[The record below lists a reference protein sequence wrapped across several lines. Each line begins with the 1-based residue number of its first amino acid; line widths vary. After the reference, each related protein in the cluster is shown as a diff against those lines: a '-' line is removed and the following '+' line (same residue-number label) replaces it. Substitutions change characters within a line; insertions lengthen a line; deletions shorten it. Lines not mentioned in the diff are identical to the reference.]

1 MKRIFI
7 AFAVLAMLLMP
18 SAAFALTTA
27 DVTVYATPSYISI
40 SVSPDTH
47 DFGGVAESTADNT
60 TTSAFT
66 VTNGSTVIT
75 DQTISVNTADNWTGG
90 IGWIHSDTATIGADQ
105 VGLLANKG
113 GVWGTGDII
122 VKKIASVPLN
132 LISDNQSTGGTYD
145 FGLSLLAPTSFGD
158 GVQKQV
164 TVRVTAAAA
173 I

>member
-1 MKRIFI
+1 MKRILIVLI
-7 AFAVLAMLLMP
+7 ALAMLLMP
-18 SAAFALTTA
+18 PAAFALTTA

-40 SVSPDTH
+40 SVLPITY
-47 DFGGVAESTADNT
+47 DFGGVAPSTADNT

-66 VTNGSTVIT
+66 VTNGSTIVT

-105 VGLLANKG
+105 VGLLANKA

-122 VKKIASVPLN
+122 VKRIAEVPLG
-132 LISDNQSTGGTYD
+132 LISDNQTTGGTYD

-158 GVQKQV
+158 GVQKEV
-164 TVRVTAAAA
+164 TVRITAAAA